1 MKRFKIRRKTIQKV
15 VLTAIM
21 AVLSLFMLLPLFWMI
36 SASFKIEADVFAY
49 PIQWIPKTWN
59 IVNNYSTVFLKNRF
73 FLNYINSF
81 IYSGGTVLLSF
92 VLCSMSAYA
101 FSKIKFKG
109 RDGIFLFLIS
119 LMMVPAQLT
128 LIPRFMIVQEM
139 GIYDTLLALILME
152 SMSIY
157 GVFLLRQ
164 FMFSIP
170 DSICESAKIDGAG
183 HVQVFFLIVFPL
195 LKPALA
201 TLGILKAVWSW
212 NDYQGP
218 LVFLNS
224 SNKFTVQLAVQ
235 QFAQSDGL
243 SPVYSLIMA
252 GAVISTI
259 PLIIIFMMFQT
270 QVIDGIAV
278 GAVKG

>member
-1 MKRFKIRRKTIQKV
+1 MKKVYIRKMKLTKII
-15 VLTAIM
+15 LTVIM
-21 AVLSLFMLLPLFWMI
+21 GFLSVFMLMPLFWMI
-36 SASFKIEADVFAY
+36 SASFKVEADVFTY

-59 IVNNYSTVFLKNRF
+59 AVNNYSIVFLKNKF

-92 VLCSMSAYA
+92 MVCSMSAYG

-109 RDGIFLFLIS
+109 RDVIFLFFLS
-119 LMMVPAQLT
+119 LMMVPTQLT
-128 LIPRFMIVQEM
+128 LIPRFMIIK
-139 GIYDTLLALILME
+139 GLNLYDSLLGLILME

-164 FMFSIP
+164 FMLSIP
-170 DSICESAKIDGAG
+170 DAICESAKIDGAN
-183 HVQVFFLIVFPL
+183 HIHIFFLIVVPL
-195 LKPALA
+195 LKPAFA

-224 SNKFTVQLAVQ
+224 ANKFTVQLAVQ

-259 PLIIIFMMFQT
+259 PLIVIFMMFQT

>member
-1 MKRFKIRRKTIQKV
+1 MSMKKVKIIS
-15 VLTAIM
+15 TALM
-21 AVLSLFMLLPLFWMI
+21 AVLSLFMLMPLFWMI
-36 SASFKIEADVFAY
+36 SASFKVEADVFTY

-59 IVNNYSTVFLKNRF
+59 AVNNYTTVFLKNKF

-92 VLCSMSAYA
+92 IVCSMSAYG
-101 FSKIKFKG
+101 FSKINFKG
-109 RDGIFLFLIS
+109 RDAIFLLLLS
-119 LMMVPAQLT
+119 LMMVPTQLT
-128 LIPRFMIVQEM
+128 LIPRFMIIK
-139 GIYDTLLALILME
+139 GLGLYDSLLGLILME
-152 SMSIY
+152 SLSIY

-164 FMFSIP
+164 FMLSIP
-170 DSICESAKIDGAG
+170 DAICESAKIDGAG
-183 HVQVFFLIVFPL
+183 HIHIFALIVVPL
-195 LKPALA
+195 LKPAFA

-218 LVFLNS
+218 LVFLS
-224 SNKFTVQLAVQ
+224 SANKFTVQLAVQ

-243 SPVYSLIMA
+243 SPIYSLIMA
-252 GAVISTI
+252 GAVISTV
-259 PLIIIFMMFQT
+259 PLIVIFMMFQS

>member
-1 MKRFKIRRKTIQKV
+1 MSMKKVKIIS
-15 VLTAIM
+15 TALM
-21 AVLSLFMLLPLFWMI
+21 AVLSLFMLMPLFWMI
-36 SASFKIEADVFAY
+36 SASFKVEADVFTY

-59 IVNNYSTVFLKNRF
+59 AVNNYTTVFLKNKF

-92 VLCSMSAYA
+92 IVCSMSAYG
-101 FSKIKFKG
+101 FSKINFKG
-109 RDGIFLFLIS
+109 RDAIFLLLLS
-119 LMMVPAQLT
+119 LMMVPTQLT
-128 LIPRFMIVQEM
+128 LIPRFMIIK
-139 GIYDTLLALILME
+139 GLGLYDSLLGLILME
-152 SMSIY
+152 SLSIY

-164 FMFSIP
+164 FMLSIP
-170 DSICESAKIDGAG
+170 DAICESAKIDGAS
-183 HVQVFFLIVFPL
+183 HIHIFALIVVPL
-195 LKPALA
+195 LKPAFA

-218 LVFLNS
+218 LVFLS
-224 SNKFTVQLAVQ
+224 SANKFTVQLAVQ

-243 SPVYSLIMA
+243 SPIYSLIMA
-252 GAVISTI
+252 GAVISTV
-259 PLIIIFMMFQT
+259 PLIVIFMMFQS